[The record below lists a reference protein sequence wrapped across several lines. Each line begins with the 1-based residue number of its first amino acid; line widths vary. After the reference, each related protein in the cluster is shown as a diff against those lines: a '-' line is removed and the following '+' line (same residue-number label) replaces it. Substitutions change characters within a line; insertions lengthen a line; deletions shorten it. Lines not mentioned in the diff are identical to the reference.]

1 MAIYLTHIG
10 GRRFAATPV
19 ELAKRLASNCVRAI
33 RARPSASQDC
43 EDPVRW
49 RGDDGTLRKVVV
61 LQDRVLNRAAEK
73 MMLAGNIEKFSLQ
86 LVAVR

>member
-1 MAIYLTHIG
+1 MLGI
-10 GRRFAATPV
+10 
-19 ELAKRLASNCVRAI
+19 ELRQSNSRPAKRISRLRV
-33 RARPSASQDC
+33 
-43 EDPVRW
+43 DPVRW